1 MQKYTSMSDTDH
13 EHEINRKNSKL
24 GFYFAGTS
32 LGTVA
37 TLVLLIYLIIQTIYN
52 PFTDS
57 AWMTANLVVLAI
69 TGFLILIPVLIV
81 LGMIGVILVMLCVS
95 ISIACTVAPLVI
107 AQRNSSVEEV

>member
-1 MQKYTSMSDTDH
+1 MSDTDN
-13 EHEINRKNSKL
+13 EINRKNSKL

-57 AWMTANLVVLAI
+57 AWMTANLVVLGI
-69 TGFLILIPVLIV
+69 TGFLILIPILIV

-95 ISIACTVAPLVI
+95 IGIACTVAPLVI
-107 AQRNSSVEEV
+107 AQRTPPTEEV